1 MLAKLE
7 FYGIT
12 GVTYSLIRSYLQGR
26 YQKVVLNNHFSHSSS
41 NWEEV
46 THDVPQGSILGPLLF
61 LLYIND
67 LPQITN
73 ENSKIVLFT
82 DDTSVIVTNPDPHKL
97 GEDVNKMTQDIN
109 DWFDANL
116 LSLNIDKTHFMRF
129 VTKNSSFND
138 FDSSHGNVKLAM
150 VDNTK
155 FLGLTLDNSLT
166 WQNHIDT
173 IAPKLSSACF
183 ALRLLKPLLSWDA
196 LKIVYFSYFHSI
208 MT

>member
-1 MLAKLE
+1 MAGPLLLT
-7 FYGIT
+7 I
-12 GVTYSLIRSYLQGR
+12 VTYSLIRSYLQESGLK
-26 YQKVVLNNHFSHSSS
+26 YSSHSSS
-41 NWEEV
+41 NWDEV
-46 THDVPQGSILGPLLF
+46 THGVPQGSILWPLLF
-61 LLYIND
+61 LLYVND

-73 ENSKIVLFT
+73 VNSKIVLFA
-82 DDTSVIVTNPDPHKL
+82 DDTSVIITNPNPHKL
-97 GEDVNKMTQDIN
+97 GEDINKMTQNIN

-116 LSLNIDKTHFMRF
+116 LSLNLDKTHFMRF
-129 VTKNSSFND
+129 VTRNSSLND
-138 FDSSHGNVKLAM
+138 FDSSHGNINIAM